1 MVKNSKWTR
10 TLVYAEI
17 VLKSRSRLT
26 RLPYPNIFRRLFWLI
41 TKLIELVV
49 CIYIPVAFAQYMSTL
64 EFAHSLLQTLKFLG
78 W

>member
-1 MVKNSKWTR
+1 M
-10 TLVYAEI
+10 
-17 VLKSRSRLT
+17 
-26 RLPYPNIFRRLFWLI
+26 I

-49 CIYIPVAFAQYMSTL
+49 WIYIPVAFAQYMSTL